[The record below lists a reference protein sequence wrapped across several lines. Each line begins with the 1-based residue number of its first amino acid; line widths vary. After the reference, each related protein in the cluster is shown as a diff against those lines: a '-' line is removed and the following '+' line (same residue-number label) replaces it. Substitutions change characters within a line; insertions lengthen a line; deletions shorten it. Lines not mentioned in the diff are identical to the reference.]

1 MATNAS
7 VIMKFSD
14 GTMSYLR
21 NDITLSTTASTLVE
35 VLTDASGILNIAG
48 GISAGQ
54 ANQGKL
60 LTHAAVKIQSD
71 NATTGAFGHGAV
83 YGVQGQ
89 ILSLIQGGGSNA
101 AGLPALKTPVRMTT
115 GISVKVMAQAS
126 ENQVQIASVAVY
138 CASGKADI
146 FSTQL
151 VDGTQTALLNKDGNT
166 IGESLS
172 GEMAVCTYSTY
183 PAQYGLADVG
193 VADGINAL
201 YVESAQG
208 VLKAMMY
215 TNGGGGQANY
225 ADGTMTPFVDQPFKI
240 VQNDNLF
247 GTANV

>member
-7 VIMKFSD
+7 VILKFSD

-21 NDITLSTTASTLVE
+21 NDITVSTTASSLQE

-60 LTHAAVKIQSD
+60 LTHAGVKIQED

-115 GISVKVMAQAS
+115 GISVKVMAQTSAN
-126 ENQVQIASVAVY
+126 EVQIASCAVY

-146 FSTQL
+146 FSTL
-151 VDGTQTALLNKDGNT
+151 MVDGTQTALLNKDGNT
-166 IGESLS
+166 LGEALS
-172 GEMAVCTYSTY
+172 GEMVVCTYTSY
-183 PAQYGLADVG
+183 PAQFGLADVG

-215 TNGGGGQANY
+215 TNAGGGHVTNSDA
-225 ADGTMTPFVDQPFKI
+225 TMIPFVDQPFRI